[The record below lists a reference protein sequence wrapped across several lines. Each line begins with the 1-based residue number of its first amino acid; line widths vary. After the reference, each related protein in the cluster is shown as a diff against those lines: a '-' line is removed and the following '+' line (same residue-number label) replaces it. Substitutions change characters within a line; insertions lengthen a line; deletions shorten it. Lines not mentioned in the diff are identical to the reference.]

1 MKVRIP
7 IGIIV
12 TAIPAAVRAAN
23 AVAADDRSPES
34 DGGTK
39 VTPREV
45 TEAVGAFFAALAA
58 EVTPAILA
66 ANDCFPKGR

>member
-7 IGIIV
+7 IAAIV
-12 TAIPAAVRAAN
+12 AAIPAAVRAAN
-23 AVAADDRSPES
+23 AVSADDKSASS
-34 DGGTK
+34 DGGKK

-45 TEAVGAFFAALAA
+45 TEAVGAFFATLAV

-66 ANDCFPKGR
+66 ANGCDTEK